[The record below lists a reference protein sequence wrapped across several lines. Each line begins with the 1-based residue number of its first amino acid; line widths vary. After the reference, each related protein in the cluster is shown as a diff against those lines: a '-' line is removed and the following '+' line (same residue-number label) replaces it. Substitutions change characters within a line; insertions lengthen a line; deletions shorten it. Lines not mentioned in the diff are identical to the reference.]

1 VLPQVSIL
9 KRVALDLLFPPYCI
23 GCGEEGSYICGRCGR
38 ELPYISPPIC
48 TLCGRPLLPGGSCPG
63 CIGQPTS
70 LDGVRAPFL
79 FEGLIRKAVHDLKYH
94 NLRALIP
101 VLAGY
106 LKEYL
111 TEDPLPGDVLVPVPI
126 HPKRMRERGYN
137 QSALLARELG
147 RQTSMFCEES
157 CLTRL
162 TYIAPQAKLPSAA
175 ERQQNTA
182 GAFICKD
189 DRLKGKRVIL
199 IDDVSTSG
207 ATMNA
212 CAIALK
218 AAGAAAVHGLALA
231 LEL

>member
-1 VLPQVSIL
+1 VLPQVSNL

-23 GCGEEGSYICGRCGR
+23 GCGKEGSYICGRCER
-38 ELPYISPPIC
+38 ELSYISPPVC

-70 LDGVRAPFL
+70 LDGIRAPFL
-79 FEGLIRKAVHDLKYH
+79 FEGIVRKAVHDLKYH
-94 NLRALIP
+94 NLRALVP

-111 TEDPLPGDVLVPVPI
+111 MENPLPGDILVPVPI
-126 HPKRMRERGYN
+126 HRKRIHERGYN
-137 QSALLARELG
+137 QSSLLARELG
-147 RQTSMFCEES
+147 RLTSLPVEDS
-157 CLTRL
+157 CLIRL
-162 TYIAPQAKLPSAA
+162 TYIAPQAKLASAA
-175 ERQQNTA
+175 ERQQNTV
-182 GAFICKD
+182 GAFACKD
-189 DRLKGKRVIL
+189 DRLKKKQVIL

-212 CAIALK
+212 CAAALK
-218 AAGAAAVHGLALA
+218 TAGAAAVYGLALA